1 MRQTAPAHARP
12 DRAFYKMEGAGN
24 DFVVLDARE
33 RPFMPA
39 ADTVRRIADRR
50 AGIGCDQLL
59 VIEADPDGGAAFAYR
74 IWNADG
80 QEVEQCGNGARC
92 LALLWSTE
100 LAPSESNFR
109 MRSVSGLL
117 EARVTGG
124 MAAVSMGEPEFRPE
138 QIPLAATSEAL
149 RYTIE
154 AGGRSLAIGAVSM
167 GNPHAV
173 LTLAELGLDDVALAP
188 VATLGPELETHPA
201 FPRRANVGFARVL
214 GRDRVALRVWERGC
228 GETPACGTGACAA
241 VAVLNERGELDSR
254 VTVEL
259 PGGKLVVEW
268 QGRGHPAWLSGP
280 SRKVFEGTISL

>member
-1 MRQTAPAHARP
+1 
-12 DRAFYKMEGAGN
+12 MEGAGN

-33 RPFMPA
+33 HPFTPA
-39 ADTVRRIADRR
+39 ADTVRRLADRR

-59 VIEADPDGGAAFAYR
+59 VVETDPDGAAAFAYR

-92 LALLWSTE
+92 LALLWATQ
-100 LAPSESNFR
+100 LAPPESSFR
-109 MRSVSGLL
+109 MKSAAGLL

-124 MAAVSMGEPEFRPE
+124 MAAVSMGEPDFRPE
-138 QIPLAATSEAL
+138 RIPLAATSEAL

-154 AGGRSLAIGAVSM
+154 AGGRSMAIGAVSM

-173 LTLAELGLDDVALAP
+173 LALAELGLDDIALAP
-188 VATLGPELETHPA
+188 VATLGAELETHPV

-241 VAVLNERGELDSR
+241 VAVLKERGELDSR

-259 PGGKLVVEW
+259 PGGKLTVEW